1 MPVNAKE
8 IAKVYLWSKIN
19 QSKEAMKVPC
29 CLCGTSAPA
38 STGICHAC
46 SAAMP
51 RLQGPLCRC
60 ALPWHGALPCP
71 GAPLSSSGDDGLA
84 PLCGRCL
91 EQPPPFLGIQ
101 ATLIYGHPLDRLVN
115 GWKHQGKLHLQ
126 RPLTHLWLNSLTLLP
141 DTDLITPVPLHWRRQ
156 WRRGFN
162 QAACLAEALA
172 QRTGLPMQP
181 LLRKRSSNHQQ
192 GSSAR
197 VRRSGRDLFCCES
210 ALNGQHILLVD
221 DVVTTTSTARQASD
235 ALLKAGA
242 GSVSVIAPCRV
253 LPPGS

>member
-1 MPVNAKE
+1 MPVNLKE
-8 IAKVYLWSKIN
+8 IARVYLWSKIE
-19 QSKEAMKVPC
+19 QIPVPC
-29 CLCGTSAPA
+29 CLCGTTAPA
-38 STGICHAC
+38 STGICSAC
-46 SAAMP
+46 TDAIP
-51 RLQGPLCRC
+51 KLQGPLCRC
-60 ALPWHGALPCP
+60 ALPWP
-71 GAPLSSSGDDGLA
+71 GDSTPAPVGDEGLA

-91 EQPPPFLGIQ
+91 NQPPPFLGVQ
-101 ATLIYGHPLDRLVN
+101 AALVYGHPLDRLVN

-126 RPLTHLWLNSLTLLP
+126 RPLTHLWLHNLTLLP

-172 QRTGLPMQP
+172 QHTGLPMQP
-181 LLRKRSSNHQQ
+181 LLHKRSSQHQQ

-197 VRRSGRDLFCCES
+197 VRRSGRDLFCCE
-210 ALNGQHILLVD
+210 ATLKGQHILLVD
-221 DVVTTTSTARQASD
+221 DVVTTTSTARQASN

>member
-8 IAKVYLWSKIN
+8 IFKVYLWSKIN
-19 QSKEAMKVPC
+19 QIKVPC
-29 CLCGTSAPA
+29 CLCGASAPA
-38 STGICHAC
+38 SAGICDAC
-46 SAAMP
+46 ASAIP

-60 ALPWHGALPCP
+60 ALPWP
-71 GAPLSSSGDDGLA
+71 GSPAAAGDDGLA

-91 EQPPPFLGIQ
+91 HQPPPFLGVQ
-101 ATLIYGHPLDRLVN
+101 SALIYSHPLDRLVN

-141 DTDLITPVPLHWRRQ
+141 DTDLITPVPLYWQRQ
-156 WRRGFN
+156 WQRGFN

-181 LLRKRSSNHQQ
+181 LLRKRSRSHQQ

-197 VRRSGRDLFCCES
+197 ARRSGRDLFCCKSSIEG
-210 ALNGQHILLVD
+210 LHILLVD
-221 DVVTTTSTARQASD
+221 DVVTTTSTVRQASN
-235 ALLKAGA
+235 ALLRAGA
-242 GSVSVIAPCRV
+242 RSVSVIAPCRV
-253 LPPGS
+253 LPPES